1 MATVTW
7 HKATGEDTFNAYAAR
22 NLKFNIGT
30 FDYDATAG
38 AAACI
43 TVNLPPMG
51 ICKGAIIPPSNGYV
65 FKCTVSGTVTAYYV
79 GAVGSV
85 TTAAAFTVVPTG
97 TAMDTCSA
105 LIIFAWGYE

>member
-1 MATVTW
+1 MVT
-7 HKATGEDTFNAYAAR
+7 
-22 NLKFNIGT
+22 GT

-43 TVNLPPMG
+43 SLAG
-51 ICKGAIIPPSNGYV
+51 IGLGKIKAIIIPPSNGYV

-85 TTAAAFTVVPTG
+85 TTAAAFTVVPTA
-97 TAMDTCSA
+97 TSMATCSGLVFMA
-105 LIIFAWGYE
+105 MGYE